1 MSADSFRMRR
11 QQSGHSRNQALHLQE
26 RLASASQTIPDNKK
40 GKPARLIELQAAAVT
55 DSGVLLVNRELG
67 RF

>member
-1 MSADSFRMRR
+1 MR
-11 QQSGHSRNQALHLQE
+11 QQQPGHSRNQALHLQE
-26 RLASASQTIPDNKK
+26 SFSFREPDNPDNKK
-40 GKPARLIELQAAAVT
+40 GKPARLVELQAAAVT